1 MKLSLGRESLWL
13 YVGSFFLLISAVLYA
28 YDLTWSDEDI
38 LQTVKADIQTS
49 FESCLSYYSKRSPRS
64 EVMEEC
70 LACELV
76 YNVRDELTYWTENQY
91 LPSEQEIGDFS
102 KVKTDKILSF
112 RNRIYYQ
119 IRNANPDSTRIV
131 LIPIS
136 ITYDVN
142 NDFLIPYTFLGRRG
156 EKLSNPEKKA
166 IAVSIDPRNSEG
178 LEIRDLEGSQVF
190 TIQYLPVE
198 AFRRPVRM
206 AVLIFLGLAFL
217 AFCIFLRLYTLSN
230 WKHRYLVNGIFLV
243 VVIGIRL
250 LLALGDIPGD
260 YLRTELFSP
269 SILAFRYFIEIPSLG
284 ELTLNVFTFVA
295 VVWVVYT
302 HFFRLL
308 NRLYRKIL
316 TYPLWVSVLVAS
328 VMIGVSCY
336 LLKVYVDIFETIL
349 VNSQIGVEFSNIF
362 KTRIYSYVILL
373 DVGLLLLGIILIMYS
388 LLKFNVLLAHKR
400 KLGEYYWGFHVGLFL
415 MFNLTLH
422 SSAFWLALIATFC
435 LLLLFFGVYRTPF
448 EPILDFDL
456 NNYLLIALSFSI
468 LITYNI
474 IIGIDFNYQTRLE
487 EVADLVS
494 EQESLYTSIHFDNA
508 VRRINYDMDDV
519 RGKKDKNPN
528 SNSFREWLQET
539 YFEPEF
545 TRYEVQMFMFDR
557 YGRRMDRNRNRKT
570 PINPQ
575 TDLEAEG
582 AQVISRTEVDLYKF
596 TNYKNEF
603 PDLYVGKFDL
613 ELDSLRRYNFLLE
626 IQPSPYQTTGLYP
639 ALSTEQSVYDDILL
653 TNSFEYALYRDGT
666 LQSKVGESEFPI
678 FQNPNIDNRYSRDAG
693 TYMEYIKRTN
703 DERIVVVRYQ
713 KQRFA
718 DLLTSFSFIFYFI
731 TLSSIVLIILPVFAW
746 RSLGSRRYIYYLPL
760 RSKIRLGLL
769 FISILPMLIII
780 GLLSPFV
787 EQRYRKQAEID
798 LNNVTN
804 RVTDAVI
811 PNFVIL
817 ASDNLTRVSQ
827 LKKVKDKVEEL
838 SAIANNDINIF
849 DHKGRRIISSQS
861 PLFEKGIGSDL
872 MDTEA
877 FQTLSGGSRSG
888 LINTE
893 TIGTQSYL
901 SGYRTIIGSKDT
913 PIGYVNVPYLARQGQ
928 LDEQVLEFISYLV
941 NIYAFVFLFIN
952 LLAVFLSSTITKP
965 LRLVEQRLATIDFG
979 QQNKP
984 IDYASN
990 DEIGNIVEAYNSLV
1004 NKLSDSESKFKQ
1016 SQREL
1021 AWKQMARQVAHEI
1034 KNPLTPMKL
1043 SIQHLSRAWKE
1054 KNPNLNDLFPRVI
1067 KTLLSQ
1073 IESMTLIAN
1082 SFSEFAKMPEPR
1094 KTQVQVNEVLLEVID
1109 LYNQSSDAA
1118 WLIDIPPRKYYT
1130 YADRDQLSRCF
1141 QNVIKNGLQAME
1153 EKGILQVGIH
1163 GNGNGMCV
1171 VEIADNGKG
1180 MDEEAAQRA
1189 FEPSFST
1196 KTSGMGL
1203 GLPMVKRMIENSGGK
1218 ITFSTTE
1225 GVGTTFIIELP
1236 VIKGVSAAS
1245 Q

>member
-13 YVGSFFLLISAVLYA
+13 YVGSFFLMISAVLYT
-28 YDLTWSDEDI
+28 YDLTWTDEDI
-38 LQTVKADIQTS
+38 LETVKEDIQQS
-49 FESCLSYYSKRSPRS
+49 FESCLSFYSRRSPRS
-64 EVMEEC
+64 ELNSDC

-76 YNVRDELTYWTENQY
+76 YDVHDELTYWTENQY
-91 LPSEQEIGDFS
+91 LPSEKDIGDFS

-119 IRNANPDSTRIV
+119 LRSANPDSTRIV

-142 NDFLIPYTFLGRRG
+142 NDFLIPYAFLGNRG
-156 EKLSNPEKKA
+156 KKLSDFEKKA
-166 IAVSIDPRNSEG
+166 ISISTDPRNSEG
-178 LEIRDLEGSQVF
+178 LEIRDLDGSPVF
-190 TIQYLPVE
+190 TIQYLPAE

-206 AVLIFLGLAFL
+206 SVLIFLGLAFL

-230 WKHRYLVNGIFLV
+230 WKHRYMVNGIFLAV
-243 VVIGIRL
+243 VVGIRL
-250 LLALGDIPGD
+250 LLARGDIPGD

-269 SILAFRYFIEIPSLG
+269 SILAFRYLIEIPSLG
-284 ELTLNVFTFVA
+284 ELTLNVFTFVV
-295 VVWVVYT
+295 VVWVIYT
-302 HFFRLL
+302 HFFRQL
-308 NRLYRKIL
+308 NRLYRRLL
-316 TYPLWVSVLVAS
+316 TLPMWVSVSLAAIMVGGS
-328 VMIGVSCY
+328 SYI
-336 LLKVYVDIFETIL
+336 LKIYVDIFETIL

-362 KTRIYSYVILL
+362 RTRIYSYVILL
-373 DVGLLLLGIILIMYS
+373 DVGLLLLGMSLIIFS

-415 MFNLTLH
+415 MFNLILH
-422 SSAFWLALIATFC
+422 SSVFWLALIATFC

-448 EPILDFDL
+448 EPILNFDL

-494 EQESLYTSIHFDNA
+494 EQESLYTSIHFDNS
-508 VRRINYDMDDV
+508 VRRINYDMDEV
-519 RGKKDKNPN
+519 RGRRDKNPY

-545 TRYEVQMFMFDR
+545 TRYEVQLFMFDAS
-557 YGRRMDRNRNRKT
+557 GRRMDRNRNRKT
-570 PINPQ
+570 SVNPR

-582 AQVISRTEVDLYKF
+582 AQLISRTEVDLYKF

-603 PDLYVGKFDL
+603 PDLYVGQFEL
-613 ELDSLRRYNFLLE
+613 SLDSLRTYDFLVE
-626 IQPSPYQTTGLYP
+626 IQPSSYQTSGLYP
-639 ALSTEQSVYDDILL
+639 ALSTEKAVYDDIQL

-666 LQSKVGESEFPI
+666 LQSKSGESEFPI
-678 FQNPNIDNRYSRDAG
+678 FQDTSIDNRYSRDAG
-693 TYMEYIKRTN
+693 TYMEYVKRT
-703 DERIVVVRYQ
+703 DDGRLVVVRYQ
-713 KQRFA
+713 KQTFA

-787 EQRYRKQAEID
+787 EERYRKQAEID

-804 RVTDAVI
+804 RVTDAII

-827 LKKVKDKVEEL
+827 MKKVKEKVEEL

-849 DHKGRRIISSQS
+849 DHTGRRIISSQS

-877 FQTLSGGSRSG
+877 FQVLTGGTRSG
-888 LINTE
+888 MINRE

-952 LLAVFLSSTITKP
+952 LLAVLLSSTITKP

-979 QQNKP
+979 QQ
-984 IDYASN
+984 
-990 DEIGNIVEAYNSLV
+990 
-1004 NKLSDSESKFKQ
+1004 KQ
-1016 SQREL
+1016 T
-1021 AWKQMARQVAHEI
+1021 H
-1034 KNPLTPMKL
+1034 
-1043 SIQHLSRAWKE
+1043 
-1054 KNPNLNDLFPRVI
+1054 
-1067 KTLLSQ
+1067 
-1073 IESMTLIAN
+1073 
-1082 SFSEFAKMPEPR
+1082 
-1094 KTQVQVNEVLLEVID
+1094 
-1109 LYNQSSDAA
+1109 
-1118 WLIDIPPRKYYT
+1118 
-1130 YADRDQLSRCF
+1130 
-1141 QNVIKNGLQAME
+1141 
-1153 EKGILQVGIH
+1153 
-1163 GNGNGMCV
+1163 
-1171 VEIADNGKG
+1171 
-1180 MDEEAAQRA
+1180 
-1189 FEPSFST
+1189 
-1196 KTSGMGL
+1196 
-1203 GLPMVKRMIENSGGK
+1203 
-1218 ITFSTTE
+1218 
-1225 GVGTTFIIELP
+1225 
-1236 VIKGVSAAS
+1236 
-1245 Q
+1245 